1 MGTFKNYFYIAYTW
15 RVGDFM
21 EKYGDL
27 IAEIRTKNGD
37 TREELARKLNIP
49 LSTFAKYERG
59 ERKVKPELLEK
70 IAEIYDIPVATFFGE
85 EVELPEEFKKIGV
98 KWVRTIQK
106 FENQNLTPEQVE
118 ATVEFLEKMGLT
130 NFKK

>member
-1 MGTFKNYFYIAYTW
+1 
-15 RVGDFM
+15 M
-21 EKYGDL
+21 EKYGEL

-85 EVELPEEFKKIGV
+85 EVDLPEEFKKIGV
-98 KWVRTIQK
+98 KWMRVIDR
-106 FENQNLTPEQVE
+106 FEKEKLTPEQVE
-118 ATVEFLEKMGLT
+118 ATVDFLKKMGLT
-130 NFKK
+130 DFKN

>member
-1 MGTFKNYFYIAYTW
+1 
-15 RVGDFM
+15 M
-21 EKYGDL
+21 EKYGKM

-37 TREELARKLNIP
+37 TREDLAKKLNMS

-70 IAEIYDIPVATFFGE
+70 IAEIYNISVATFFGE

-98 KWVRTIQK
+98 KWMRVINE
-106 FENQNLTPEQVE
+106 FEKRNLTPEQIE
-118 ATVEFLEKMGLT
+118 ATVDFLEKMGLT
-130 NFKK
+130 NVKK